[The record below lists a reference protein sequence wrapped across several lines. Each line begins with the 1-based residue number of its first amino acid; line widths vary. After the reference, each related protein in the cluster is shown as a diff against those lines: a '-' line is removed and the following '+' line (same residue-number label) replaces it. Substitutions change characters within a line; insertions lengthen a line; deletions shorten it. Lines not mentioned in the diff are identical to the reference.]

1 MFSLSRR
8 LIQLRKFASCVLLA
22 LVVYQLGACP
32 CGCVEH
38 NAWLQVLGVSDHSH
52 AEVAVDTEDAISI
65 SGDHDCSGEHVVAY
79 MDNARPVP
87 SNEIGSQ
94 FLTCLLVAPESA
106 SEAVGSGRSFFTQSD
121 CLAFARALD
130 RPALQVYRL

>member
-8 LIQLRKFASCVLLA
+8 LIQLRKSASCVLLA

-52 AEVAVDTEDAISI
+52 AEVVETGDAISI
-65 SGDHDCSGEHVVAY
+65 SGGHDCSGEHVVAY
-79 MDNARPVP
+79 MDNARQVP

-94 FLTCLLVAPESA
+94 VLKCFLMTPESG
-106 SEAVGSGRSFFTQSD
+106 SEAVGSGRSFCAQSD

-130 RPALQVYRL
+130 RPSLQVYRL